1 MARHTK
7 PEEKNLPLKIVSKLP
22 KRKFLSKLPILICLT
37 FGCIFLFINYA
48 FPFLQDYFDYS
59 IEVEPLMFNS
69 LTNESEIWLDF
80 CNLTDI
86 NPWDSTIME
95 FIKPEKDHM
104 LNCIPKIFQYS
115 KLINGQLF
123 LYSNGTFK
131 NNVEMGCE
139 MRCLFPKS
147 DWDLEY
153 GNWIKVFNGTKP
165 ECDVIE
171 VQCKKN
177 DGKVYYTFFHAQ
189 VYRKIPPPSIPLEP
203 SKKHDVHVIVLDA
216 VSQTQFIRSM
226 PKTLYFLREYYD
238 AIPFKYLNKIGIN
251 SHPNGFAFLI
261 GKIAFNLTII
271 KKCIL

>member
-1 MARHTK
+1 
-7 PEEKNLPLKIVSKLP
+7 
-22 KRKFLSKLPILICLT
+22 
-37 FGCIFLFINYA
+37 
-48 FPFLQDYFDYS
+48 
-59 IEVEPLMFNS
+59 MFNS
-69 LTNESEIWLDF
+69 ITNESEIWLDF

-104 LNCIPKIFQYS
+104 LNCIPKLFEHS

-131 NNVEMGCE
+131 DDVEMGCE

-165 ECDVIE
+165 KCDVIE

-189 VYRKIPPPSIPLEP
+189 VYRKIPPPSIPLES
-203 SKKHDVHVIVLDA
+203 SKKYDVHVIVLDA

-226 PKTLYFLREYYD
+226 PKTFYFLREYYD
-238 AIPFKYLNKIGIN
+238 AIPFKYFNKIGIN

-261 GKIAFNLTII
+261 GKMFEFIPKSPFSRGHIGQYPNRKRACRTPLDNEQFIGFRYKDDGYVTMMAEDWMGGALSYPYCEGFHKTPMDHYM
-271 KKCIL
+271 K